1 MPDFDTRLQ
10 AVEDQLSI
18 NQTIT
23 RYCRALDWL
32 DEALLRTCY
41 APEAVIDY
49 GFYQGDVEGFY
60 PIVMAVERATLHR
73 SHFLSNVAIQLHGD
87 LADVEC
93 YGIATSTLDNKT
105 LNVFG
110 GRYLNRFQR
119 VGNRWLIC
127 NSTYVLDYN
136 FATDIPPREQ
146 AMEQLQMGLGLDST
160 HSLYRLLYTVAD
172 SSEPV

>member
-1 MPDFDTRLQ
+1 MSDFDTRLR

-41 APEAVIDY
+41 TDNAVIDY
-49 GFYQGDVEGFY
+49 GFYHGDVEGFY
-60 PIVMAVERATLHR
+60 RAVMEVERATAHR
-73 SHFLSNVAIQLHGD
+73 SHFLSNVAIQLLDGF
-87 LADVEC
+87 AEVEC
-93 YGIATSTLDNKT
+93 YGVATSTFDNEV

-119 VGNRWLIC
+119 VNTEWLIC
-127 NSTYVLDYN
+127 KSDYILDYN
-136 FATDIPPREQ
+136 FSTNIPPRGAE
-146 AMEQLQMGLGLDST
+146 MESLPMGLGLNSA
-160 HSLYRLLYTVAD
+160 HPLYRPLYTKMT
-172 SSEPV
+172 